1 MKATATG
8 SGIGSAFLRVL
19 GVSDDPPEVVTPD
32 VEDGSFDIPLDDDEE
47 VLGQRYDAEA
57 DVLIVAT
64 SHGRKLVIGPDG
76 SVTVL
81 SGPPIT
87 PRD

>member
-1 MKATATG
+1 MK
-8 SGIGSAFLRVL
+8 
-19 GVSDDPPEVVTPD
+19 PPKKAPAPRPEP
-32 VEDGSFDIPLDDDEE
+32 DIPLDDDEE

-57 DVLIVAT
+57 DVLIVVT